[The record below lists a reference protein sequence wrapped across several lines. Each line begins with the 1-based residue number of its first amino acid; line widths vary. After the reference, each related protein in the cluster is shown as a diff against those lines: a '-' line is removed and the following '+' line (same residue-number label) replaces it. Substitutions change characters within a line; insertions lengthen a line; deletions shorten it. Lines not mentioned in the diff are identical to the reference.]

1 MKEKSIFGNYL
12 DLIMTS
18 WVMILMMRIVECGA
32 MLMNFG
38 NESGMLLSELAGL
51 GVDFVY
57 ANLALTALFPLY
69 LALSKCSGKLADAVC
84 LTFFVLLE
92 IAHLLVLQYF
102 FSQHKPLGS
111 LLFGYSF
118 DEIML
123 TVTTADVPVTK
134 VVLLIAGL
142 IILSLTSFFVIRKI
156 NVKSKAKVRTVTL
169 ASLPVAVILVVF
181 ASRYYNDFT
190 VNKSL
195 VFYKAAVEYK
205 ATEKVYCHEISDAEV
220 EEYHQMFPEKKFVS
234 NEFPLL
240 HGYETADS
248 LGYYFNE
255 FERKPNIV
263 ILFVE
268 GLNDD
273 FVHDFH
279 GANLMPNLRGIM
291 ERSLYWNRCF
301 TLGERSF
308 AVVPSVLG
316 SLPYGEIGFTLLD
329 QLPLHLTLTSVLEAN
344 GYQTDFFYGQGS
356 WFHKKNV
363 FFMKNNIDLIFDNA
377 KYSDKYEKV
386 VVGKENYFWGY
397 NDKCLFEQ
405 SLEVI
410 DTLGDA
416 PRLDMYFTGSTHSP
430 FIISETEKYDR
441 RLDGICENLENNADR
456 KFFKHYR
463 NYARTLL
470 FLDDALGDFIGSYSE
485 RDDFRNTIF
494 VITGDHPMCEIAPG
508 NSLKR
513 YHVPFIVYSPNL
525 KTPAT
530 FSNTVSHL
538 DFYETMIAFMERYG
552 VGRPE
557 MSASFGGNM
566 FAGSNDIAFMDEPRN
581 VIDFYSD
588 GHYISGKDL
597 YEVGKDFNIRK
608 INDRDLYETLRHR
621 LEIVRNISEYSSLEN
636 KIMPADVYCKA
647 LNDTLLRKFK
657 SDADIVFSGQ
667 YQNVLTEIDITA
679 FDTLV
684 LDFSLDYHG
693 VDDVCQL
700 VYRITDENGVN
711 ISTEYL
717 GFGKDG
723 RKFAFHR
730 QIPLAGKGGRTFFNA
745 FFYNPEQQK
754 CTISKLD
761 GILLGNIK

>member
-1 MKEKSIFGNYL
+1 MKENSIFENYL
-12 DLIMTS
+12 NLIMTS

-32 MLMNFG
+32 MLINFG
-38 NESGMLLSELAGL
+38 NENGMLLSELAGF
-51 GVDFVY
+51 GIDFVC
-57 ANLALTALFPLY
+57 ANLVLTVLFPIY
-69 LALSKCSGKLADAVC
+69 LALSKCSCKMADTVC
-84 LTFFVLLE
+84 LTVFVLLE
-92 IAHLLVLQYF
+92 IVHLLVLQYF
-102 FSQHKPLGS
+102 FNQHKPLGS
-111 LLFGYSF
+111 LLFGYSL

-123 TVTTADVPVTK
+123 TVTTANVSVTK
-134 VVLLIAGL
+134 VVLLMAGL
-142 IILSLTSFFVIRKI
+142 IILSLTSFFVIKKI
-156 NVKSKAKVRTVTL
+156 NAKNKAKAKIVTL
-169 ASLPVAVILVVF
+169 ASLPVAVILIVF

-195 VFYKAAVEYK
+195 AFYKAAVEYK
-205 ATEKVYCHEISDAEV
+205 TEEKVYCHEISDAEI
-220 EEYHQMFPEKKFVS
+220 EEYHQMFQEKKFVS

-240 HGYETADS
+240 HKYETADS
-248 LGYYFNE
+248 LGFYFNE
-255 FERKPNIV
+255 FESKPNIV

-273 FVHDFH
+273 FVHDYH
-279 GANLMPNLRGIM
+279 GANLMPNLRKIM
-291 ERSLYWNRCF
+291 EKSLYWNHCF

-356 WFHKKNV
+356 WFHKKNI
-363 FFMKNNIDLIFDNA
+363 FFRKNNIDLIFDNA
-377 KYSDKYEKV
+377 KYSDKYEKI

-410 DTLGDA
+410 DTLGDS

-430 FIISETEKYDR
+430 FIISETEKYDG
-441 RLDGICENLENNADR
+441 RLDEICENLENGTDR
-456 KFFKHYR
+456 KFFKHYGI
-463 NYARTLL
+463 YARTLL
-470 FLDDALGDFIGSYSE
+470 FLDDALGDFIGSYSK
-485 RDDFRNTIF
+485 RNDFQNTIF
-494 VITGDHPMCEIAPG
+494 VITGDHPMCEIAPE

-525 KTPAT
+525 KTSAT
-530 FSNTVSHL
+530 FSNIVSHL
-538 DFYETMIAFMERYG
+538 DFYETMIAFMEKYG
-552 VGRPE
+552 VEKPDF
-557 MSASFGGNM
+557 SASFGGNM
-566 FAGSNDIAFMDEPRN
+566 FAESNNIAFMDEPRN

-597 YEVGKDFNIRK
+597 YEVENDFNIRK
-608 INDRDLYETLRHR
+608 INDKDLYETLRHR
-621 LEIVRNISEYSSLEN
+621 LEIVRKISEYTSLEN
-636 KIMPADVYCKA
+636 KIMPAEIYCKA

-657 SDADIVFSGQ
+657 SDGDIVFSGQ
-667 YQNVLTEIDITA
+667 YQNVLTEVDVTA

-700 VYRITDENGVN
+700 VYKITDENGAN
-711 ISTEYL
+711 ISTEYMGL
-717 GFGKDG
+717 GKDG
-723 RKFAFHR
+723 RKFAYHR
-730 QIPLAGKGGRTFFNA
+730 RIPLCGKGEKTFFNA
-745 FFYNPEQQK
+745 FFYNPKQQR

-761 GILLGNIK
+761 GILLGNIE

>member
-1 MKEKSIFGNYL
+1 MKENSIFENYL
-12 DLIMTS
+12 NLIMTS

-32 MLMNFG
+32 MLINFG
-38 NESGMLLSELAGL
+38 NENGMLLSELAGF
-51 GVDFVY
+51 GIDFVC
-57 ANLALTALFPLY
+57 ANLVLIVLFPIY
-69 LALSKCSGKLADAVC
+69 LALSKCSGKMADIVY
-84 LTFFVLLE
+84 LTLFVLLE
-92 IAHLLVLQYF
+92 IVHLLVLQYF
-102 FSQHKPLGS
+102 FNQHKPLGS
-111 LLFGYSF
+111 LLFGYSL
-118 DEIML
+118 DEIIL
-123 TVTTADVPVTK
+123 TVTTANVSVTK
-134 VVLLIAGL
+134 VVMLIAGL
-142 IILSLTSFFVIRKI
+142 IVLSLTSFFVIKKI
-156 NVKSKAKVRTVTL
+156 KAKNKAKAKIVTL
-169 ASLPVAVILVVF
+169 ASLPVAVILIVF

-195 VFYKAAVEYK
+195 AFYKAAIEYK
-205 ATEKVYCHEISDAEV
+205 TEEKVYCHEISDAEI
-220 EEYHQMFPEKKFVS
+220 EEYHQMFQEKKFVS

-240 HGYETADS
+240 HKYETADS
-248 LGYYFNE
+248 LGFYFNE
-255 FERKPNIV
+255 FESKPNIV

-291 ERSLYWNRCF
+291 EKSLYWNHCF

-356 WFHKKNV
+356 WFHKKNI
-363 FFMKNNIDLIFDNA
+363 FFRKNNIDLIFDNQ
-377 KYSDKYEKV
+377 KYSDKYEKI

-410 DTLGDA
+410 DTLGDS

-430 FIISETEKYDR
+430 FIISETEKYDG
-441 RLDGICENLENNADR
+441 RLDEICENLENGTDR
-456 KFFKHYR
+456 KFFKHYGI
-463 NYARTLL
+463 YARTLL
-470 FLDDALGDFIGSYSE
+470 FLDDALGDFIGSYSK
-485 RDDFRNTIF
+485 RNDFQNTIF
-494 VITGDHPMCEIAPG
+494 VITGDHPMCEIAPE

-525 KTPAT
+525 KTSAT

-538 DFYETMIAFMERYG
+538 DFYETMIAFMEKYG
-552 VGRPE
+552 VEKPDF
-557 MSASFGGNM
+557 SASFGGNM
-566 FAGSNDIAFMDEPRN
+566 FAESNNIAFMDEPRN

-608 INDRDLYETLRHR
+608 INDKDLYETLRHR
-621 LEIVRNISEYSSLEN
+621 LETVKNISEYTSLEN
-636 KIMPADVYCKA
+636 KIMPTDVYCKA
-647 LNDTLLRKFK
+647 LNDTLLREFR
-657 SDADIVFSGQ
+657 SDNDIVFSGQ
-667 YQNVLTEIDITA
+667 YQNVLTEVDITA

-700 VYRITDENGVN
+700 VYKITDENGAN

-723 RKFAFHR
+723 RKFAYHR
-730 QIPLAGKGGRTFFNA
+730 QIPLCGKGEKTFFNA
-745 FFYNPEQQK
+745 FFYNPKQQK

-761 GILLGNIK
+761 GILLGNIE